1 MQEAAQLLA
10 GETMPVS
17 LLSAL
22 FAKSQ
27 INSDTCALINLTT
40 YDGWVER
47 TCKKWSE
54 VGAPAM
60 SFKSLSLTKTL
71 ATAEYVEKS
80 LALQLM
86 ED

>member
-1 MQEAAQLLA
+1 
-10 GETMPVS
+10 
-17 LLSAL
+17 
-22 FAKSQ
+22 
-27 INSDTCALINLTT
+27 
-40 YDGWVER
+40 
-47 TCKKWSE
+47 
-54 VGAPAM
+54 M

>member
-47 TCKKWSE
+47 ACKKWSE